1 MKPETKLE
9 RLFIRLVYEAGGIT
23 EKVLPARAGMPDRL
37 VLYGGRIFLVELKTK
52 DGHLRPIQAVWHD
65 RAEAVGV
72 KVWTL
77 YGEDAIRLWVMMMA
91 DAPAMRARMDAEE
104 EGLRNLE
111 RALHHHATKGVPN
124 A

>member
-9 RLFIRLVYEAGGIT
+9 QLFTQLVHVAGGIT
-23 EKVLPARAGMPDRL
+23 EKLAPVRAGVPDRM
-37 VLYGGRIFLVELKTK
+37 VLFGGRIFLVELKTK

-77 YGEDAIRLWVMMMA
+77 YGEEAIRLWVTMMA
-91 DAPAMRARMDAEE
+91 DAPAMRAKMDAEE
-104 EGLRNLE
+104 AGLRNLE
-111 RALHHHATKGVPN
+111 CALHHHATKGVPN